1 MGLPIYAGLE
11 NFIRILQ
18 GSSLQNIRSI
28 VECMDYRTVKI
39 IAEILLN
46 ILKGVIPI
54 TEKETTQFRLYKPMI
69 NKIISTKSNLAQK
82 KEILA
87 AYPQLVKLTSK
98 VLMNYIG

>member
-11 NFIRILQ
+11 NFIGILQ
-18 GSSLQNIRSI
+18 RSSLQNIRSI

-46 ILKGVIPI
+46 ILKGVIPLS
-54 TEKETTQFRLYKPMI
+54 EKEKEQFRFYKSMI
-69 NKIISTKSNLAQK
+69 NKIISTKSSLAQK

-87 AYPQLVKLTSK
+87 THPQLVKLTSA
-98 VLMNYIG
+98 VLLNYIG